1 MNMENVSVT
10 ENITNKKTYAL
21 ECTDLR
27 KKYGRREALKG
38 VSLTV
43 KKGHIAAVLGPDGS
57 GKTTLAKLI
66 CSLSH
71 KTGGNVLIDGKPLDL
86 KDISYLPEYPFVNPR
101 QRVGDIV
108 EMYRCFYDDFNV
120 KRAVSSFKRI
130 EISLN
135 DKFCYL
141 SRSSIQKVETV
152 LVMSRKA
159 KLYLLDDPI
168 VSVEPKSRDFIIKTV
183 ISNCD
188 ENSGVLIT
196 SAIAS
201 QIEKILD
208 EVYILHKGE
217 IKLASTAEDI
227 MNDYGKT
234 VSGFYREAFGC

>member
-1 MNMENVSVT
+1 MDMEKDNAAS
-10 ENITNKKTYAL
+10 NKTAYAL
-21 ECTDLR
+21 ECTDLCKR
-27 KKYGRREALKG
+27 YGRYEAVKN

-43 KKGHIAAVLGPDGS
+43 RKGHIAAVLGPQGA

-66 CSLSH
+66 CDLTRKSS
-71 KTGGNVLIDGKPLDL
+71 GSVLIDGKLIDL
-86 KDISYLPEYPFVNPR
+86 KDISYLPEYPFVNTR

-108 EMYRCFYDDFNV
+108 ELYRCFFPDFNV
-120 KRAVSSFKRI
+120 KRAVAAFKRI

-135 DKFCYL
+135 DKICYL

-168 VSVEPKSRDFIIKTV
+168 VSVEPKSRDFIIKTI

-201 QIEKILD
+201 QLEKILD
-208 EVYILHKGE
+208 EVYIIHRGE
-217 IKLASTAEDI
+217 IKLASTADDI

-234 VSGFYREAFGC
+234 VSGFYREAFRC

>member
-1 MNMENVSVT
+1 MEKDNVKSDR
-10 ENITNKKTYAL
+10 NIYAL
-21 ECTDLR
+21 ECVDLC
-27 KKYGRREALKG
+27 KKYGMREALKN

-43 KKGHIAAVLGPDGS
+43 KKGHIAAVLGPEGA

-66 CSLSH
+66 CSLSR
-71 KTGGNVLIDGKPLDL
+71 KNSGSVLIDGKPMKL
-86 KDISYLPEYPFVNPR
+86 KDISYLPEYPFLNSR

-108 EMYRCFYDDFNV
+108 EMYRCFYPDFNA
-120 KRAVSSFKRI
+120 KRAVAAFKKI

-135 DKFCYL
+135 DKICYL

-168 VSVEPKSRDFIIKTV
+168 VSVEPKSRDFIIKTI

-208 EVYILHKGE
+208 EVYIIHKGE
-217 IKLASTAEDI
+217 IKISSTAEDI

-234 VSGFYREAFGC
+234 VSGFYREAFRC